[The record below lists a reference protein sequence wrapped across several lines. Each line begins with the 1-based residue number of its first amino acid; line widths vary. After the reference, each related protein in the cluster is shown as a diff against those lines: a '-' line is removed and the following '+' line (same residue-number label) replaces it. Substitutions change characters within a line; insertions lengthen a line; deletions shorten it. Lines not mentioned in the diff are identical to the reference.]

1 MTQKVVVLQIIWLS
15 LASVGYAQEA
25 TQALSCRLL
34 APDHKTIPIVIKYD
48 SWHTNIK
55 IPPVVVTNET
65 ESPVALTRVDIV
77 GSNNGK
83 EAIRYR
89 FYKEDL
95 EVAIAETNSLLNRL
109 SDDPSNRWK
118 SYNLKKLFGIV
129 PSSDRRYS
137 GTLSLNPSEQT
148 CVDLNLLCCF
158 EYDGPRRIE
167 ELAVIFTADKG
178 SREELIEFQI
188 LLTMYQCKGDYIFP
202 VTGPATVEG
211 MPLGDGH
218 RDLPSS
224 EFALDIISCRY
235 LQDGQ
240 LSSSSPHNS
249 PNAQD
254 YFIFH
259 REVLAAGDGIVIDT
273 GRSWPDD
280 WMKNPLDYSV
290 ERITDLTEDL
300 ISDGVEFQNAYLG
313 NYIIVDHGN
322 EEYSAYVHLSQEAI
336 TVEVGDSVRQGQVI
350 GLVGNT
356 GNSTEPHL
364 HFQLMDSPDYPSANG
379 LPVMFRNLDVPL
391 KYGYDFEQA
400 NTLTHSDYL
409 SIFAR

>member
-1 MTQKVVVLQIIWLS
+1 MTQKVT
-15 LASVGYAQEA
+15 GHAQETA
-25 TQALSCRLL
+25 RALGCRLL
-34 APDHKTIPIVIKYD
+34 APDHKTIPIFFKYD
-48 SWHTNIK
+48 RWHTNIK

-65 ESPVALTRVDIV
+65 GSPVALTSVDIV
-77 GSNNGK
+77 GRHDGGESV
-83 EAIRYR
+83 RYR
-89 FYKEDL
+89 FHRKDL
-95 EVAIAETNSLLNRL
+95 EKAVSETNGLLNRL
-109 SDDPSNRWK
+109 SGDSSSPWK
-118 SYNLKKLFGIV
+118 IYNLKKLFGIV
-129 PSSDRRYS
+129 PPSDRRYCE
-137 GTLSLNPSEQT
+137 TLSLHPSEQT
-148 CVDLNLLCCF
+148 CVDLNRLFCF
-158 EYDGPRRIE
+158 EYDGPCRIRD
-167 ELAVIFTADKG
+167 LAVVFTADSGGHKQFV
-178 SREELIEFQI
+178 EFPI
-188 LLTMYQCKGDYIFP
+188 PLTMYQCKGDYIFP
-202 VTGPATVEG
+202 VTGPATVAA

-218 RDLPSS
+218 RDAPSS
-224 EFALDIISCRY
+224 EFAVDIISCRY

-240 LSSSSPHNS
+240 LSSSSPHDS

-259 REVLAAGDGIVIDT
+259 RDVLAVGDGTVVEL

-280 WMKNPLDYSV
+280 WMNNPLDYSV
-290 ERITDLTEDL
+290 ERITDLTKEL
-300 ISDGVEFQNAYLG
+300 ISNGVGFQNAYLG

-322 EEYSAYVHLSQEAI
+322 GEYSAYVHLSQESVE
-336 TVEVGDSVRQGQVI
+336 VEVGDSVRQGQAI

-409 SIFAR
+409 SLSAARCDSIALR